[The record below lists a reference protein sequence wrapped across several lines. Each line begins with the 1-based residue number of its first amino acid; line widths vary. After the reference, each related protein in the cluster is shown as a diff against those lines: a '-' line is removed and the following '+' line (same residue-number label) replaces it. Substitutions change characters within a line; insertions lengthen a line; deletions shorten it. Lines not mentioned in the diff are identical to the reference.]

1 MIKIIIQIIINYR
14 NFYNNKIFGI
24 IYKINHFC
32 TGKCKFCG
40 GYEEEKITGPFIDI
54 PDITY
59 KDNRVDNIE
68 KLFKD
73 YLFIDMHTICNEE
86 TCAENKDKD
95 VQYYIKKYTI
105 LDMPKILSININL
118 NDFDYILVKN
128 HFIKTIF

>member
-1 MIKIIIQIIINYR
+1 MIHLLVFLY
-14 NFYNNKIFGI
+14 FLS
-24 IYKINHFC
+24 NHFC

-86 TCAENKDKD
+86 TCAANKDKD

-105 LDMPKILSININL
+105 LDMPKILSINTSL